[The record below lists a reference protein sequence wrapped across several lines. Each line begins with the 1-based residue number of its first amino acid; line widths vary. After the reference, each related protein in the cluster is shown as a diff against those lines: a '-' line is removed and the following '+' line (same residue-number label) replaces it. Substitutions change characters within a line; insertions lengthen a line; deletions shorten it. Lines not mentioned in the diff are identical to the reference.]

1 MSCKTTPD
9 QTLDAR
15 GLRCPLPLLKL
26 KQSLS
31 SLVVGDCIE
40 VLATDAGAMRDIPA
54 FIKLTAHTLH
64 EHQARDNE
72 YYFLIEKGQ

>member
-1 MSCKTTPD
+1 MSCKTPPH
-9 QTLDAR
+9 QTLDSR

-26 KQSLS
+26 KQCLAK
-31 SLVVGDCIE
+31 LGVGECIE

-54 FIKLTAHTLH
+54 FIQLTAHTLH
-64 EHQARDNE
+64 DCQTRGDE

>member
-1 MSCKTTPD
+1 M
-9 QTLDAR
+9 LDTR

-26 KQSLS
+26 KQGLAKMDIGA
-31 SLVVGDCIE
+31 VIE

-54 FIKLTAHTLH
+54 FIELTAHTLH
-64 EHQARDNE
+64 ECQSRGAE